1 MKTFAWTLVLVL
13 LAIGGAI
20 AQTAPEPVILEHAP
34 PMGFIVVRSSTPGC
48 EPTCPE
54 WISAQ
59 GYIEAGTPAL
69 LKALLKK
76 LGHRKLPLVLNS
88 QGGET
93 EAAMALGHMICT
105 GGLDTMVAKTVFS
118 ECAPDAKACGP
129 DDLHFGVANPIG
141 AVCSSACAMVLA
153 SGVRRLA
160 DSRAFVGIHRIMLP
174 TIKKIGGNKTIVL
187 VRVPE
192 WYERKI
198 DRYFT
203 EMNGG
208 SWILSAMQKTP
219 DDSIRYLM
227 TYELLDLNLINEFG
241 HADTHTSID
250 ICKTRPPADNCRTV
264 RQ

>member
-1 MKTFAWTLVLVL
+1 MKIFAWTLVFVL

-20 AQTAPEPVILEHAP
+20 AQTTPEPVIPEYSP
-34 PMGFIVVRSSTPGC
+34 PMGFVVVRSSAPGC

-54 WISAQ
+54 WISAE
-59 GYIEAGTPAL
+59 GRIEAGTPAL

-76 LGHRKLPLVLNS
+76 LGHRKLPLLLNS

-93 EAAMALGHMICT
+93 EPAMALGYMIRAS
-105 GGLDTMVAKTVFS
+105 GLDTMVAKTVFS
-118 ECAPDAKACGP
+118 ECEPDTNACGRGG
-129 DDLHFGVANPIG
+129 LRFGVANPIG
-141 AVCSSACAMVLA
+141 AVCSSACTMVLA

-241 HADTHTSID
+241 HGDTHTSID
-250 ICKTRPPADNCRTV
+250 ICKTTPPAESCRTV
-264 RQ
+264 GQ